1 MTYSHMSRPKK
12 YHTQEARLQAI
23 RENSNRYY
31 TKHRHDISARRKLA
45 YQTKSSHHVGPE
57 MAPKVPPPPDP
68 FPKFNAE
75 VLKIL
80 QQFEDFLVS
89 KTPSDYVKSLLRCY
103 FKDSSRR
110 QGEIGLFVEPL
121 DVLYK
126 MQEAH
131 RSISMQA
138 LQADGPSKRQK
149 RLDCAGNGIGTL
161 ISWLEDIWRAGID
174 GSLPASLPSAVKNT
188 AVAFGAVSGYAFL
201 VELIDSI
208 GMKFER
214 ARLRSSKN
222 DQQADNI
229 GMLEIPG
236 VAATTTSVVCYSTPL
251 GTFHSDHLKRSK
263 SPRVG
268 NITKEQREFLRP
280 YIAYYRR
287 LKDRAREHPK
297 PYSIFQSRLWLL
309 WKDRFRSQL
318 QPPDLADK
326 SAREHWYTC
335 RQKDL
340 ATIIR
345 ILEMWEPFYT
355 AGHVCKIAQR
365 ARVKAKVAKAAK
377 KRDSRREVVSGEQ
390 IRRSERMP
398 KPRKLVDNA
407 EGDLL

>member
-57 MAPKVPPPPDP
+57 TAPKVPPPPDP

-80 QQFEDFLVS
+80 QQFEDFLVG

-131 RSISMQA
+131 
-138 LQADGPSKRQK
+138 
-149 RLDCAGNGIGTL
+149 
-161 ISWLEDIWRAGID
+161 
-174 GSLPASLPSAVKNT
+174 SAVKNT

-263 SPRVG
+263 SPCVG

-340 ATIIR
+340 AAIIR

-355 AGHVCKIAQR
+355 AGHVREIAQR